1 MEQKIEQL
9 VAEIQRVDKTW
20 QEYYDT
26 LEANDFSETD
36 EDETNRIVAESYS
49 DGLKTAYLIM
59 TGTTYTEE
67 S

>member
-1 MEQKIEQL
+1 MNTQIEQL

-26 LEANDFSETD
+26 LERNDFSETS

-49 DGLKTAYLIM
+49 DGLKTAYLII
-59 TGTTYTEE
+59 TGKPYTE
-67 S
+67 